1 MLNDREFNIAM
12 SIAVI
17 AAALAFVLVFV
28 KVTMPVTEECI
39 ECSPEYCICNEFPD
53 EAERTKALERLKAE
67 RELKEAKREK
77 ARQDFIEEF
86 KASLPLNL
94 HKNKK
99 SDKDLV
105 AYYNPATKTV
115 TYRVQ

>member
-1 MLNDREFNIAM
+1 M
-12 SIAVI
+12 
-17 AAALAFVLVFV
+17 
-28 KVTMPVTEECI
+28 
-39 ECSPEYCICNEFPD
+39 NEN
-53 EAERTKALERLKAE
+53 ERLELAEILFPNIKTTREEIENKYPE